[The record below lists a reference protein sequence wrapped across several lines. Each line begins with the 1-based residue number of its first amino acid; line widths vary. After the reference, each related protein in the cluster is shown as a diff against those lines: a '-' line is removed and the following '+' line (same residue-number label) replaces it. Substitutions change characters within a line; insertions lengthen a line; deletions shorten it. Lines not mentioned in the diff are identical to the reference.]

1 MHRSTNSHLKEANVK
16 ALCVA
21 VFLMLTALPAVADF
35 SVDLPVVTRVQG
47 ANTIFYTA
55 LTVTNNSAV
64 STDVTF
70 DYITA
75 DYTLD
80 VSGIL
85 VAGLAGHASFHT
97 DDLIQYLADQG
108 FLTST
113 QATSSFGSFLLNFAA
128 DSFTAGTEASAVARI
143 YNYQVSGQRPSIGF
157 AYRGLVL
164 HQTGSHSVSSVIRNT
179 AGLTTGPD
187 ISTNLGLENV
197 GIDDTG
203 AINTTP
209 VTIQLSF
216 YDGATGAPVGGHPS
230 YTLKSGQIVQIN
242 GAWSAYGLPAGTHEV
257 LVVATETAGTA
268 QIGGYVVLKDNAT
281 NDTSFFFMQ

>member
-1 MHRSTNSHLKEANVK
+1 MK
-16 ALCVA
+16 ALGLSVCLV
-21 VFLMLTALPAVADF
+21 LLALPALAGF

-47 ANTIFYTA
+47 ATTFFYTA
-55 LTVTNNSAV
+55 LTVTNNSAA
-64 STDVTF
+64 STDVLF
-70 DYITA
+70 EYISA
-75 DYTLD
+75 DYTVD
-80 VSGIL
+80 ASGIL

-108 FLTST
+108 FLTAD
-113 QATSSFGSFLLNFAA
+113 QAASSFGSLLLNFSAA
-128 DSFTAGTEASAVARI
+128 AFTAGTEASAVARI
-143 YNYQVSGQRPSIGF
+143 YNYQTSGQRPSIGF

-164 HQTGSHSVSSVIRNT
+164 RQNGTHSVTSVIRNT

-216 YDGATGAPVGGHPS
+216 YDGVTGAAVGGHPS
-230 YTLKSGQIVQIN
+230 KTLKSGQIVQIN
-242 GAWSAYGLPAGTHEV
+242 GAWAAFNLPAGTHEV
-257 LVVATETAGTA
+257 LVVATQTAGTA

>member
-1 MHRSTNSHLKEANVK
+1 MKRPLLGI
-16 ALCVA
+16 ALLL
-21 VFLMLTALPAVADF
+21 FALPALAGF

-47 ANTIFYTA
+47 ATTFFYTA
-55 LTVTNNSAV
+55 LTVTNASATA
-64 STDVTF
+64 TDVLF
-70 DYITA
+70 EYISA
-75 DYTLD
+75 DYTVD
-80 VSGIL
+80 ASGIL

-108 FLTST
+108 FITAA
-113 QATSSFGSFLLNFAA
+113 QAASSFGSLLLNFSAA
-128 DSFTAGTEASAVARI
+128 SFTAGNEASAVARI
-143 YNYQVSGQRPSIGF
+143 YNYQVTGQRPSIGF
-157 AYRGLVL
+157 AYRGIVL
-164 HQTGSHSVSSVIRNT
+164 RQNGTHSVSSVIRNT

-197 GIDDTG
+197 GINDTG

-216 YDGATGAPVGGHPS
+216 YDGVTGAAVGGNPS
-230 YTLKSGQIVQIN
+230 YTLKSGQIIQIN
-242 GAWSAYGLPAGTHEV
+242 GAWGAFGLPAGTHEV

>member
-1 MHRSTNSHLKEANVK
+1 MKTLG
-16 ALCVA
+16 LCVCLP
-21 VFLMLTALPAVADF
+21 FIALPVLAGF

-47 ANTIFYTA
+47 STTFFYTS
-55 LTVTNNSAV
+55 LTVTNNSATT
-64 STDVTF
+64 TDVLF
-70 DYITA
+70 EYISA
-75 DYTLD
+75 DYTVD
-80 VSGIL
+80 ASGIL

-108 FLTST
+108 FITSA
-113 QATSSFGSFLLNFAA
+113 QAASSFGSLLLNFSASA
-128 DSFTAGTEASAVARI
+128 FTNGNEASAVARI
-143 YNYQVSGQRPSIGF
+143 YNYQVTGQRPSIGF

-164 HQTGSHSVSSVIRNT
+164 RQNGTHSVSSVIRNT
-179 AGLTTGPD
+179 AGLTSGPD

-197 GIDDTG
+197 GINDAG
-203 AINTTP
+203 AVDATP

-216 YDGATGAPVGGHPS
+216 FDGATGAAVGGHPS
-230 YTLKSGQIVQIN
+230 YTLKSGQIIQIN
-242 GAWSAYGLPAGTHEV
+242 GAWSAFGLPAGTHEV